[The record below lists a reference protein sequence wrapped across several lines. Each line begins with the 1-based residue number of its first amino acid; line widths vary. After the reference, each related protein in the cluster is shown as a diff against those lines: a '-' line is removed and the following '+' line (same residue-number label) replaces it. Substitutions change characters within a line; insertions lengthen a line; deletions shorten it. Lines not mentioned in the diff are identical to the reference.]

1 VANRCTRWCT
11 YYTLLRVID
20 REREREKGEEEK
32 RRGEKRGKELR
43 MSLCLLRH

>member
-1 VANRCTRWCT
+1 MLEPAGTSAASPIKCNR
-11 YYTLLRVID
+11 
-20 REREREKGEEEK
+20 REKGEEEK